1 MRGQIELGTRLLGS
15 NYDFVRLQG
24 QARGYIPLGPR
35 HTLRLSAFAGLVVGD
50 APFFYRFHVSDL
62 TDLVPSRILEMEIDR
77 RPAPNF
83 FDNAIELMRNEE
95 FTARF
100 DIQYDYAVFRAN
112 TSRTVSGVN
121 AYVNVGVYS
130 LADLRDLV
138 VSIPGYEGA
147 SRIPID
153 LTFDLGFRI
162 DTQIGSFDL
171 AFANFLGFLDL

>member
-1 MRGQIELGTRLLGS
+1 MYKRQ
-15 NYDFVRLQG
+15 
-24 QARGYIPLGPR
+24 
-35 HTLRLSAFAGLVVGD
+35 
-50 APFFYRFHVSDL
+50 
-62 TDLVPSRILEMEIDR
+62 
-77 RPAPNF
+77 NF

-95 FTARF
+95 FAARF